1 MTQPTSQPPHTTEQ
15 KPDEHTVTRTVVSPV
30 DSLTDAL
37 ATERRLVEELIAVLR
52 RQRSA
57 VGDDD
62 LQAVDD
68 SVFATHRVLV
78 TLSEARRRRR
88 TLNTL
93 IGQPE
98 DLGIHALDE
107 ALGLRMTPALRAA
120 RDELVSSARSLS
132 REVALNRRILR
143 EALACG
149 DAFARTLAGAVAD
162 PGTYA
167 AQPQPPARVQTMSL
181 LDRRI

>member
-1 MTQPTSQPPHTTEQ
+1 MTQTEHSQDDMLP
-15 KPDEHTVTRTVVSPV
+15 VVRTVVSPV

-37 ATERRLVEELIAVLR
+37 KTERRLIDELISVMK

-68 SVFATHRVLV
+68 SVFSTHRVLV

-88 TLNTL
+88 NLNAL
-93 IGQPE
+93 IGHRE
-98 DLGIHALDE
+98 DLGIHSLDE
-107 ALGLRMTPALRAA
+107 ALGPRMTQDLRSARDDLHTAA
-120 RDELVSSARSLS
+120 RLLS

-149 DAFARTLAGAVAD
+149 DAYARTLAGVEAA
-162 PGTYA
+162 PTYA
-167 AQPQPPARVQTMSL
+167 AQPNQARTQSTTL

>member
-1 MTQPTSQPPHTTEQ
+1 MTNEQ
-15 KPDEHTVTRTVVSPV
+15 KFEDLQTSRTVISPV

-37 ATERRLVEELIAVLR
+37 STERRLLDELIAVLR
-52 RQRSA
+52 RQREA

-62 LQAVDD
+62 LQRVDD

-88 TLNTL
+88 NLNAL
-93 IGQPE
+93 IGHRE

-107 ALGLRMTPALRAA
+107 ALGPRMTDALRVA
-120 RDELVSSARSLS
+120 RDELHVAARALS
-132 REVALNRRILR
+132 REVSLNRRILR

-149 DAFARTLAGAVAD
+149 DAYVQTLAGGTPEAAVYTQQ
-162 PGTYA
+162 PK
-167 AQPQPPARVQTMSL
+167 AQPRPQANSL

>member
-1 MTQPTSQPPHTTEQ
+1 MTTTQ
-15 KPDEHTVTRTVVSPV
+15 HLLDASSVTRTVVSPV

-37 ATERRLVEELIAVLR
+37 ATERRLLDELIAVMR
-52 RQRSA
+52 RQRTA
-57 VGDDD
+57 VGQDD

-68 SVFATHRVLV
+68 SVFSTHRVLV

-88 TLNTL
+88 NLNAL
-93 IGQPE
+93 IGQQE
-98 DLGIHALDE
+98 DLGIHALDD
-107 ALGLRMTPALRAA
+107 ALGARMTDALRQA
-120 RDELVSSARSLS
+120 RDDLYRAARSLS

-149 DAFARTLAGAVAD
+149 DAFARTLAGVESS
-162 PGTYA
+162 PVYA
-167 AQPQPPARVQTMSL
+167 SHPAPQPRAQSNTL

>member
-1 MTQPTSQPPHTTEQ
+1 MPIDQ
-15 KPDEHTVTRTVVSPV
+15 KLEDIVPVMRTVVSPV

-37 ATERRLVEELIAVLR
+37 VAERRLIDDLISIMR
-52 RQRSA
+52 KQRNA

-62 LQAVDD
+62 LQVVDD

-107 ALGLRMTPALRAA
+107 ALGHRMTVGLRTA
-120 RDELVSSARSLS
+120 RDELHKSAKTLS
-132 REVALNRRILR
+132 REVALNRRILK
-143 EALACG
+143 EALAAG
-149 DAFARTLAGAVAD
+149 DQYARTLAGVGATPATD
-162 PGTYA
+162 TPTYGA
-167 AQPQPPARVQTMSL
+167 GNGAPAQARVQQTTAL

>member
-1 MTQPTSQPPHTTEQ
+1 MTSPSPHSQAEHRN
-15 KPDEHTVTRTVVSPV
+15 DESLATRTIVSPI
-30 DSLTDAL
+30 DSLADAL
-37 ATERRLVEELIAVLR
+37 ATEHRLLDELITVMR
-52 RQRSA
+52 RQRQS

-62 LQAVDD
+62 LQGVDD

-88 TLNTL
+88 SLNTL
-93 IGQPE
+93 IGQRE
-98 DLGIHALDE
+98 DLGIHLLDD
-107 ALGLRMTPALRAA
+107 ALGERMTDELRAA
-120 RDELVSSARSLS
+120 RDGLHTAARALS

-149 DAFARTLAGAVAD
+149 DAFARTLAGAEESPV
-162 PGTYA
+162 YA
-167 AQPQPPARVQTMSL
+167 TQTQQKQGRAQSHSL

>member
-1 MTQPTSQPPHTTEQ
+1 MTLAEQPLEEFPLA
-15 KPDEHTVTRTVVSPV
+15 RTVVSPI

-37 ATERRLVEELIAVLR
+37 QSERRLLDELIGVLR

-62 LQAVDD
+62 LQSVDD
-68 SVFATHRVLV
+68 SVFSTHRVLV

-88 TLNTL
+88 ALNTL
-93 IGQPE
+93 LGQRE
-98 DLGIHALDE
+98 DLGIHSLE
-107 ALGLRMTPALRAA
+107 EVLGPRMTPALRGARDDLHFAA
-120 RDELVSSARSLS
+120 RNLS
-132 REVALNRRILR
+132 QEVAINRRILR

-149 DAFARTLAGAVAD
+149 DAYAKVLAGGAD
-162 PGTYA
+162 TPSLYA
-167 AQPQPPARVQTMSL
+167 AGPSAQPAAPPRVQTNSL

>member
-1 MTQPTSQPPHTTEQ
+1 MTTTQQQIELSS
-15 KPDEHTVTRTVVSPV
+15 VTRTVVSPV

-37 ATERRLVEELIAVLR
+37 ATERRLLDELITVMR
-52 RQRSA
+52 RQRTA
-57 VGDDD
+57 VGQDD

-68 SVFATHRVLV
+68 SVFSTHRVLV

-88 TLNTL
+88 NLNAL
-93 IGQPE
+93 IGQHE
-98 DLGIHALDE
+98 DLGIHALDD
-107 ALGLRMTPALRAA
+107 ALGSRMTDALRIA
-120 RDELVSSARSLS
+120 RDELYRAARALS

-149 DAFARTLAGAVAD
+149 DAFARTLAGVEGS
-162 PGTYA
+162 PVYT
-167 AQPQPPARVQTMSL
+167 AQPSPQARSQTNTL

>member
-1 MTQPTSQPPHTTEQ
+1 MTQPDHKQEEVLP
-15 KPDEHTVTRTVVSPV
+15 VIRTVVSPV

-37 ATERRLVEELIAVLR
+37 KTERRLLDELIAVMR
-52 RQRSA
+52 RQRNA

-62 LQAVDD
+62 LQSVDD

-93 IGQPE
+93 LGQSE
-98 DLGIHALDE
+98 DLGIHSLDD
-107 ALGLRMTPALRAA
+107 ALGPRMTAELRVA
-120 RDELVSSARSLS
+120 RDELHTAARSLS

-143 EALACG
+143 EALAAG
-149 DAFARTLAGAVAD
+149 DAYARTLAGVEA
-162 PGTYA
+162 PPTYA
-167 AQPQPPARVQTMSL
+167 AKPTPPRTQNAAL

>member
-1 MTQPTSQPPHTTEQ
+1 MPIDQ
-15 KPDEHTVTRTVVSPV
+15 KLEETLPVLRTVLSPV

-37 ATERRLVEELIAVLR
+37 VAERRLIDDLISIMR
-52 RQRSA
+52 KQRSA

-62 LQAVDD
+62 LQVVDD

-88 TLNTL
+88 NLNAL

-107 ALGLRMTPALRAA
+107 ALGPRMTPTLRVA
-120 RDELVSSARSLS
+120 RDELHAAAKTLS
-132 REVALNRRILR
+132 REVSMNRRILK
-143 EALACG
+143 EALAAG
-149 DAFARTLAGAVAD
+149 DQYARTLAGVGATPATET
-162 PGTYA
+162 PTYGA
-167 AQPQPPARVQTMSL
+167 GSTPTQARAQQTTAL